1 MYWLQ
6 AGAAALLRMPVL
18 KPPAVSRYSAG
29 LRAEARR
36 LRRLRAKGWQVPE
49 VVDISDR
56 WLALADN
63 GKSLAPTLMQLP
75 PVQRP
80 ALLREA
86 LAYLQSLHAQGSWH
100 GAAQVRNFTQ
110 REKGFGLIDFE
121 DDLEPSMPLP
131 VRQARDV
138 LLFTMSVPRYVN
150 HDGSVLATLIA
161 DALGRAQSPVVA
173 ELLAASAKL
182 VRARRLVGPLTA
194 WTGPEGRSLAMVAR
208 AFETLDQRGWL
219 SALPQPVADS

>member
-1 MYWLQ
+1 MFGLQ

-36 LRRLRAKGWQVPE
+36 LTRLRGKGWPVPQ
-49 VVDISDR
+49 VVDISNR

-75 PVQRP
+75 PAQRP
-80 ALLREA
+80 SLLREA
-86 LAYLQSLHAQGSWH
+86 LTYLQTLHTQGGWH
-100 GAAQVRNFTQ
+100 GAAQVRNFTE
-110 REKGFGLIDFE
+110 RENGFGLIDFE
-121 DDLEPSMPLP
+121 DDVEPSMPLP

-150 HDGSVLATLIA
+150 HDGSVLGTLIA
-161 DALGRAQSPVVA
+161 DALGRAQAPVVA
-173 ELLAASAKL
+173 ELLATSAKL
-182 VRARRLVGPLTA
+182 VRARRLIGPLTA
-194 WTGPEGRSLAMVAR
+194 WTGPEGRSLAMIAR
-208 AFETLDQRGWL
+208 AFETLDQRGRL